1 MTRKNS
7 NKIANGQII
16 DSDSDQL
23 ITPSF
28 MVETNNGGRVEQVP
42 GFNTV
47 LALASGFKGGRVPP
61 RLRDPRLGSAND
73 IAFATPEFTFGQDDR
88 QQIHDT
94 TQLPWRCICHIVMEG
109 SSGRMLKG
117 TGWLAGPK
125 TVFTAGHNLFSS
137 MYNHETTRVWVMPAR
152 SGDAVPFGY
161 EISTSFGVHPKW
173 KSDGDPNYD
182 LGVIWLSGSLGE
194 LGSFGFAAWPDQQ
207 LTNLIVNNSGYPD
220 DKPMG
225 TQWFNAGRI
234 LELTPN
240 TVTYGLDTEPGQSGS
255 PVFYFD
261 KNMNRIV
268 VAVHAYGSNQN
279 NIGVRITPEIYST
292 LSAWRR

>member
-1 MTRKNS
+1 M
-7 NKIANGQII
+7 
-16 DSDSDQL
+16 
-23 ITPSF
+23 
-28 MVETNNGGRVEQVP
+28 
-42 GFNTV
+42 
-47 LALASGFKGGRVPP
+47 
-61 RLRDPRLGSAND
+61 
-73 IAFATPEFTFGQDDR
+73 
-88 QQIHDT
+88 
-94 TQLPWRCICHIVMEG
+94 
-109 SSGRMLKG
+109 
-117 TGWLAGPK
+117 
-125 TVFTAGHNLFSS
+125 
-137 MYNHETTRVWVMPAR
+137 
-152 SGDAVPFGY
+152 
-161 EISTSFGVHPKW
+161 
-173 KSDGDPNYD
+173 
-182 LGVIWLSGSLGE
+182 GE